1 MTEAPEAMVPM
12 AVQNELLE
20 GRKLLESMEP
30 QQRLAWGLEQFGETF
45 ALTTSFG
52 IQSAVLLHML
62 STLPGGDAVPVI
74 WIDTGYLPPE
84 TYTYA
89 SQLTQ
94 QLRIRLVVSQSEMSP
109 ARMEALHGRLW
120 ESGRGEDLETLSL
133 IHI

>member
-20 GRKLLESMEP
+20 GRRLLESMEP
-30 QQRLAWGLEQFGETF
+30 QKRLAWGLEQFGENF

-89 SQLTQ
+89 DQLTPVSYTH
-94 QLRIRLVVSQSEMSP
+94 LR
-109 ARMEALHGRLW
+109 AH
-120 ESGRGEDLETLSL
+120 ETS
-133 IHI
+133 

>member
-30 QQRLAWGLEQFGETF
+30 QQRLAWGLEQFGENF

-89 SQLTQ
+89 DQPVSYTHLT
-94 QLRIRLVVSQSEMSP
+94 LPTTYSV
-109 ARMEALHGRLW
+109 
-120 ESGRGEDLETLSL
+120 
-133 IHI
+133 

>member
-45 ALTTSFG
+45 ALTTSF
-52 IQSAVLLHML
+52 
-62 STLPGGDAVPVI
+62 
-74 WIDTGYLPPE
+74 
-84 TYTYA
+84 
-89 SQLTQ
+89 
-94 QLRIRLVVSQSEMSP
+94 
-109 ARMEALHGRLW
+109 
-120 ESGRGEDLETLSL
+120 LSL

>member
-52 IQSAVLLHML
+52 HPIGCAPAH
-62 STLPGGDAVPVI
+62 AEH
-74 WIDTGYLPPE
+74 PP
-84 TYTYA
+84 
-89 SQLTQ
+89 
-94 QLRIRLVVSQSEMSP
+94 RR
-109 ARMEALHGRLW
+109 
-120 ESGRGEDLETLSL
+120 
-133 IHI
+133 